1 MARSSILSNSNHRA
15 TPPNNYYKP
24 APAEIS
30 YGHMRFLITD
40 RPSDATMG
48 QFLENLPRSSDSLF
62 NMVALLAA
70 PVFCFFY
77 QFFKLLLFQLCNVG
91 WSGLIFRRLASI
103 DLQCCHNLHTTTL
116 YSTFRSIIVCHHR
129 HSLPPIVELKRHQVH
144 IVVRVCEPTYS
155 VEELKQHGIEV
166 IDWEFPD
173 GMSPPKEI
181 RDRWIELLKER
192 FVAEPGTCIAVHC
205 VAGLGRAPVLVALA
219 LMEAGLQFEDA
230 VDLIR
235 QNRRGAINQKQLY
248 YLEKYKSSGEL
259 KRFRNGKRERECVI
273 M

>member
-1 MARSSILSNSNHRA
+1 MARSSIMSHSNHRT

-48 QFLENLPRSSDSLF
+48 QFLE
-62 NMVALLAA
+62 
-70 PVFCFFY
+70 
-77 QFFKLLLFQLCNVG
+77 
-91 WSGLIFRRLASI
+91 
-103 DLQCCHNLHTTTL
+103 
-116 YSTFRSIIVCHHR
+116 
-129 HSLPPIVELKRHQVH
+129 ELKRHQVH

-166 IDWEFPD
+166 VDWEFPD

>member
-1 MARSSILSNSNHRA
+1 
-15 TPPNNYYKP
+15 
-24 APAEIS
+24 
-30 YGHMRFLITD
+30 MRFLITD

-48 QFLENLPRSSDSLF
+48 QFLE
-62 NMVALLAA
+62 
-70 PVFCFFY
+70 
-77 QFFKLLLFQLCNVG
+77 
-91 WSGLIFRRLASI
+91 
-103 DLQCCHNLHTTTL
+103 
-116 YSTFRSIIVCHHR
+116 
-129 HSLPPIVELKRHQVH
+129 ELKRHQVH

-273 M
+273 ISFTTSILDKVTCFSIPLQLFYMKCMKNLLFTVEFIEKESPSHYQLKEK